1 MWIMY
6 LYNIYTSYRPEVWVG
21 SMELFTLG
29 LTKTQIKIVAKPQA
43 SVTWRVREEPGSRL
57 TEVVAVSGMKVNI

>member
-1 MWIMY
+1 
-6 LYNIYTSYRPEVWVG
+6 
-21 SMELFTLG
+21 MELFTLG